1 MYNNL
6 TSSGCYFPTPGWEP
20 NPVLYS
26 YACPSRT
33 RHTLTIKN
41 VTSDVIGVKWRCMT
55 YTPNEASNIV
65 TITLKVPVR
74 SVVLKTPSMASVVVV
89 EKSSPI
95 DFWCEVPRSLPRSTI
110 QWYHDNRTPGETDD
124 DVRLSKPQESTSDND
139 DLTIKTT
146 SNMQF
151 TPTRYHNGVRVYCT
165 AYNGYGNTLMSDRQ
179 TLINVK
185 YSPDGPPVIR
195 GVTLNSNYFAIHSTS
210 QLLTC
215 SIIGGNPL
223 ANITWSCYG
232 GTVGILQVSGQ
243 NVSRTVTWVVG
254 SKEQPCTCI
263 SNQEVVGEQRSSINV
278 KVLYPPD
285 QPRYDVG
292 NTSIIAI
299 GTIRIVKNRA
309 VEITCKS
316 DSNPAPSV
324 WRWRSPLSAVI
335 QAPGKVLSIPN
346 PHLTDAGVY
355 TCEAENT
362 MVPSQGSSVK
372 GKNSSSVN
380 IEVLYPPST
389 PVFHWQNETGAIL
402 PDNTVVVVKGDY
414 FTIICDSDSKPGP
427 PAYSWTNKQWTV
439 TAITDAQKTCMV
451 SNTLNP
457 SGYKEESGSNTA
469 TVKIETLEPPGE
481 PTFSYIDCQNK
492 QVTFVEDIKVKLGI
506 DVSVTCSSTGKP
518 QPSFQW
524 SSHQSNSPK
533 TFFLQGVTRQ
543 HNGSYT
549 CTARNTMNTTFTGLR
564 AGTKSAAFN
573 LNVLY
578 PPSVGLIERL
588 VLLEGGNLT
597 VNCPVQSGNPVIS
610 TIKWTRREGIITT
623 STTKVLKL
631 VAVQRHQ
638 SDYYRCTATNS
649 MVPSGCPPE
658 DGSDFSETY
667 IDVQYKASIESF
679 RESSNPADVVTLNQ
693 GDPLNITCTVDSN
706 PGSFISIKNSGHVL
720 NTTQT
725 GRSISYSEGKS
736 SCETNMGV
744 YNCLGRNDHNSGY
757 VNKTLTILIRCGPR
771 VPQTVTLIKNVTSD
785 TNVSATLSFT
795 VVAYPVNVQY
805 VWKKI
810 ESETSLRT
818 LVNDSKVTIVKSEDG
833 LQSNITIGNVQES
846 DFGEYSVT
854 ATNTIDSTYE
864 HFYLVPQAKP
874 ETPKRLTFS
883 EITVSSV
890 VLSWVP
896 GFNGGLPQRFVIR
909 YKRKTNARIE
919 FLKEIDDI
927 GVYNETIDDLS
938 VETEYEANIHAVNS
952 IGSSGSIS
960 IFFTT
965 LPKEE
970 PLHETSVGALVGG
983 TVGGIIAI
991 AAIVIAIVLFL
1002 KRKYTLDCTCSFNM
1016 SLAKR
1021 KDLNPETN
1029 TEQRI
1034 DTHDAANSG
1043 YSSAYEEVSL
1053 SKDHSVYDALY
1064 NGDNA
1069 DNRPNSHMYTH
1080 LDASN
1085 SQLRVY
1091 YENVNKEDPVYNNMA
1106 LKNRVQTVL

>member
-1 MYNNL
+1 MSIFIVRKLLIFCLIFTTLSNLFLATGAVTLSPINPEGLEHEPLTLTCGSNESTVTGFGWQHSVTEFITQTRICIMYNNL

-195 GVTLNSNYFAIHSTS
+195 GSTAYLLDYWWKPIGQYNLELLRRHSGYLASFWTERFKDGDMGCRVKRTAMYLYFK
-210 QLLTC
+210 
-215 SIIGGNPL
+215 P
-223 ANITWSCYG
+223 
-232 GTVGILQVSGQ
+232 
-243 NVSRTVTWVVG
+243 G
-254 SKEQPCTCI
+254 SD
-263 SNQEVVGEQRSSINV
+263 
-278 KVLYPPD
+278 PPD

-362 MVPSQGSSVK
+362 MVPSQGS
-372 GKNSSSVN
+372 N
-380 IEVLYPPST
+380 PPST

-549 CTARNTMNTTFTGLR
+549 CTARNTMNTTFTD
-564 AGTKSAAFN
+564 
-573 LNVLY
+573 

-638 SDYYRCTATNS
+638 SDYYRCTATNN
-649 MVPSGCPPE
+649 
-658 DGSDFSETY
+658 
-667 IDVQYKASIESF
+667 KASIESF

-736 SCETNMGV
+736 
-744 YNCLGRNDHNSGY
+744 
-757 VNKTLTILIRCGPR
+757 GPR

-1106 LKNRVQTVL
+1106 LKN